1 MVFFHKSHHKC
12 FDRSDPLLQ
21 ISSHIHLYIK
31 MTREVMEQTTI
42 SSVVTIALAAIL
54 VASYMSV
61 CHIVQFS
68 LYSKLMMSWTSLK
81 IGFQ

>member
-1 MVFFHKSHHKC
+1 
-12 FDRSDPLLQ
+12 
-21 ISSHIHLYIK
+21 